1 MAEFKVREVDFE
13 EKSVQETEE
22 ALLQDHAEK
31 QEEVVGESP
40 VEENIVSATVEVK
53 EENPTP
59 VAKVDGALTDDSVL
73 SYIKDR
79 YGKEVN
85 NLNDLFEAQASNED
99 LPEDVATFLKYKKD
113 TGRGIEDFLA
123 INKDYDS
130 ADPDDVL
137 YEYWKQTKPHLDDD
151 DIDFEIES
159 RFNFDEEL
167 DDEGEIK
174 KRKIAKKEELVKAK
188 EYLNKLKEQYQMPL
202 ESRAKGATEVDEGYE
217 AYKKY
222 VEESQSLQEL
232 NEKRRK
238 VFEEQTNK
246 VFDEKFEGF
255 SFNIEDKSLVYK
267 PADADKLKQSQS
279 DINNFINSHLDGEG
293 IVKDAAAYHK
303 ALSVAMNPEAFA
315 KFFYEQGK
323 SDAVG
328 DYSKESKNIDMNVR
342 SAPESLTKGGFTV
355 RAITNDSGNRLRI
368 KSPKN
373 R

>member
-22 ALLQDHAEK
+22 ALLQNHAEK
-31 QEEVVGESP
+31 HEEVVGESP

-85 NLNDLFEAQASNED
+85 NLNDLFEAQASTED

-113 TGRGIEDFLA
+113 TGRGIEDFIA

-159 RFNFDEEL
+159 RFNFDEDL

-174 KRKIAKKEELVKAK
+174 KRKIVTGSA
-188 EYLNKLKEQYQMPL
+188 
-202 ESRAKGATEVDEGYE
+202 ES
-217 AYKKY
+217 
-222 VEESQSLQEL
+222 
-232 NEKRRK
+232 
-238 VFEEQTNK
+238 
-246 VFDEKFEGF
+246 
-255 SFNIEDKSLVYK
+255 
-267 PADADKLKQSQS
+267 
-279 DINNFINSHLDGEG
+279 
-293 IVKDAAAYHK
+293 
-303 ALSVAMNPEAFA
+303 
-315 KFFYEQGK
+315 
-323 SDAVG
+323 
-328 DYSKESKNIDMNVR
+328 
-342 SAPESLTKGGFTV
+342 
-355 RAITNDSGNRLRI
+355 
-368 KSPKN
+368 
-373 R
+373 

>member
-246 VFDEKFEGF
+246 IFNEDFEGF
-255 SFNIEDKSLVYK
+255 NFRFFFLQSPRNLSNSFIA
-267 PADADKLKQSQS
+267 P
-279 DINNFINSHLDGEG
+279 
-293 IVKDAAAYHK
+293 
-303 ALSVAMNPEAFA
+303 
-315 KFFYEQGK
+315 
-323 SDAVG
+323 
-328 DYSKESKNIDMNVR
+328 SKVE
-342 SAPESLTKGGFTV
+342 
-355 RAITNDSGNRLRI
+355 
-368 KSPKN
+368 
-373 R
+373 